1 MNDFPCF
8 MWQSLN
14 STLQRG
20 NDILAKI
27 TMPVLFPVVNSLD
40 SFCSSTQ
47 FSFVRTRSVPPCLQG
62 WLAQRGLWKASAGS
76 EATPEKAGWGFS
88 RVFLPKNCQET
99 SLGAPPFPGELI
111 SRAFPRV
118 QHSSLG
124 PLQFAPR
131 PKGLPSSLTL
141 NLPCHCGLT
150 QWLLASVWTWQL
162 SLTMTWYGN
171 TLFKHWCQWQALMH
185 AIQKLFVLR
194 EVFWMYSDCYVS
206 ALVLAKDDFCSSQK
220 KHGWDTEIVL
230 YHPRS
235 LLGLLGKVPTVWVDV
250 AEGVV
255 G

>member
-1 MNDFPCF
+1 MTEFKFHTPEREWHIGEDNNASVISCGQFFGLLLLQHTVFFCEDQECTSLPSRLACSERSLKSLGWLWGNSRKSW
-8 MWQSLN
+8 MRLQQSL
-14 STLQRG
+14 
-20 NDILAKI
+20 
-27 TMPVLFPVVNSLD
+27 
-40 SFCSSTQ
+40 
-47 FSFVRTRSVPPCLQG
+47 PPKKL
-62 WLAQRGLWKASAGS
+62 
-76 EATPEKAGWGFS
+76 
-88 RVFLPKNCQET
+88 CQET

-131 PKGLPSSLTL
+131 PNGLPSSLTL
-141 NLPCHCGLT
+141 NLPGHCGLT

-171 TLFKHWCQWQALMH
+171 TLFKHWYQWEALMH
-185 AIQKLFVLR
+185 AIQKLFALR
-194 EVFWMYSDCYVS
+194 EVFWMYLDCCVS